1 MQHSPA
7 HCTAPLWSKV
17 GIAVVHEVGFCSCKF
32 LNLPGVCPAYRPESW
47 RSPASRTARTDCRLR
62 HWVDSSKSIRH
73 AKNCQHMSRFQ
84 DARIPSRPAPQEAK
98 HERERWRMVTNGDEQ
113 DERWRTVTKL
123 SKNSLLEVIAV
134 EYRNH
139 VMSRPMGNTPWA
151 HTSGCPWFKIGAA
164 SGKRISDNRTNPV
177 HPLSLVLALPSTNF
191 WVWFHDLSKAPCLHA
206 CLSSAHGPLPA
217 SAMVGGTPQSKPV
230 ALNGT
235 AIPFPWQREGPPS
248 VEINFQILGSTNS
261 NRQAPQ
267 PRQPG
272 STPNSLQCEHWL
284 CTVHSLPPPWCRYWN
299 CCHFIWYLC
308 PQKKEPTNSNAV
320 TRNTFV
326 KQVISTLLY
335 ILPLLPYQYRLW
347 SLEWGGVQSV
357 ECKDSAVLSGECSM

>member
-17 GIAVVHEVGFCSCKF
+17 GIPVVHEVGFCSCKF
-32 LNLPGVCPAYRPESW
+32 LHLPGVCPAYRPESW

-98 HERERWRMVTNGDEQ
+98 HERERWRMVTNGGEQ

-134 EYRNH
+134 ECRNH

-177 HPLSLVLALPSTNF
+177 KLHDSMH
-191 WVWFHDLSKAPCLHA
+191 VWAQLT
-206 CLSSAHGPLPA
+206 G
-217 SAMVGGTPQSKPV
+217 
-230 ALNGT
+230 
-235 AIPFPWQREGPPS
+235 PFPPQQRWGARH
-248 VEINFQILGSTNS
+248 NQNQLHWTAQLYLFHGNAKGH
-261 NRQAPQ
+261 QA
-267 PRQPG
+267 
-272 STPNSLQCEHWL
+272 
-284 CTVHSLPPPWCRYWN
+284 
-299 CCHFIWYLC
+299 
-308 PQKKEPTNSNAV
+308 
-320 TRNTFV
+320 
-326 KQVISTLLY
+326 
-335 ILPLLPYQYRLW
+335 
-347 SLEWGGVQSV
+347 
-357 ECKDSAVLSGECSM
+357 